1 MRNLAD
7 VTVRTPAQ
15 CLHSKSMA
23 SLPPPPGTLA
33 PDRVGG
39 GAGQGGRGRWSRE
52 LLKLLLHWTSAQSAP
67 GEVRIERSPWPGAH
81 VCNLAF
87 LRTGSE
93 TCGFPDEATL
103 PSSV

>member
-1 MRNLAD
+1 MRNSAD

-15 CLHSKSMA
+15 CLHSKSTA

-39 GAGQGGRGRWSRE
+39 GTGQCRRE

-67 GEVRIERSPWPGAH
+67 GDVRTERSLWPGAH

-93 TCGFPDEATL
+93 ICGFPDEATL